1 MNEYKSDII
10 ATRCGALGSSDGKL
24 ILQVAESGIIPK
36 SAYKRLAV
44 CKGLIEQEDIPYTA
58 AVRAGDELEMLVFE
72 HLKANDDRYQSN
84 PCWVS
89 KKYSRKNV
97 KLLTH
102 PDIVLQDD
110 ENKVL
115 NVYEVKCTKFTFEQT
130 KDTYKAQLIIHWV
143 IANEIAKELGGYKV
157 RLSLVHYSTEGMN
170 LEDGFEFDPSRLT
183 VKTLRNMEKLS
194 KSYHIAEAMDL
205 IDAFLE
211 NFTEF
216 YEQEE
221 VDANLL
227 PANVQTQFSEVAQ
240 FLREIKEREAKVDAF
255 KVKLYDFLSE
265 RGIKKVSCDDFSF
278 TVVAPT
284 QQISVDYKSL
294 FAQEIEAKKPRVAKQ
309 LKEKYKK
316 TTNKKGYV
324 VIKTGNNND

>member
-24 ILQVAESGIIPK
+24 IISVAESSVIPK

-44 CKGLIEQEDIPYTA
+44 CKGLIEQKDIPYTA

-89 KKYSRKNV
+89 RKYSRKNV

-110 ENKVL
+110 KTKIL

-130 KDTYKAQLIIHWV
+130 KDTYKAQLIIHWI

-157 RLSLVHYSTEGMN
+157 RLSLVHYLTKGMN

-194 KSYHIAEAMDL
+194 KSYRIAEAMDL
-205 IDAFLE
+205 IDTFLE
-211 NFTEF
+211 TFDVYALEDEIP
-216 YEQEE
+216 YG
-221 VDANLL
+221 LL
-227 PANVQTQFSEVAQ
+227 PTKVKTKFDEMTALLA
-240 FLREIKEREAKVDAF
+240 EIKE
-255 KVKLYDFLSE
+255 
-265 RGIKKVSCDDFSF
+265 
-278 TVVAPT
+278 
-284 QQISVDYKSL
+284 
-294 FAQEIEAKKPRVAKQ
+294 
-309 LKEKYKK
+309 KEKKIEDFKKELFDFFTEKNIKSIKNEQWSITRVDPTESKQFDSKRYLEDFASKHPGAYKNAVK
-316 TTNKKGYV
+316 KFEKIVKRKGSVQIRIKNKQ
-324 VIKTGNNND
+324 D

>member
-24 ILQVAESGIIPK
+24 IISVAENGVIPK

-44 CKGLIEQEDIPYTA
+44 CRGLIEQEEIPQTA

-72 HLKANDDRYQSN
+72 HLKANDKRYQSN

-89 KKYSRKNV
+89 KKYSRKSV

-130 KDTYKAQLIIHWV
+130 KDTYKAQLIIHWI

-157 RLSLVHYSTEGMN
+157 RLSLVHYSTKGMN
-170 LEDGFEFDPSRLT
+170 LEDGFEFNPSRLT

-194 KSYHIAEAMDL
+194 KSYRIAEAMDL
-205 IDAFLE
+205 IDTFLE
-211 NFTEF
+211 TFDVYALEDEIP
-216 YEQEE
+216 YG
-221 VDANLL
+221 LL
-227 PANVQTQFSEVAQ
+227 PTKVKTKFDEMTALLV
-240 FLREIKEREAKVDAF
+240 EIKEREKKIEDFKKELFDFFTKKNIKSIKNEQWSITRVDPSESKQFDSKKYLEDLAAKH
-255 KVKLYDFLSE
+255 
-265 RGIKKVSCDDFSF
+265 
-278 TVVAPT
+278 
-284 QQISVDYKSL
+284 
-294 FAQEIEAKKPRVAKQ
+294 PRVYRNLAKNY
-309 LKEKYKK
+309 EK
-316 TTNKKGYV
+316 TVCKKGF
-324 VIKTGNNND
+324 IKIKINE